1 MSLRCSEKQW
11 PQHSPKEGKGR
22 TQMLKNMTIGKRLAL
37 GFGLLLALVAL
48 VAGAGYRSTRLAST
62 LAMRVLKVESPLVEH
77 SQRVRAN
84 TLGMRRFEKDVFLN
98 IATPEKVAEYL
109 TKWKDQR
116 DRMLDRIAVLD
127 SLETE
132 DSGKAVIRSMRA
144 DASTYEQGFN
154 RVLALI
160 EQGKVKTPADA
171 NAAMADVKDEVHRLE
186 QSAYDYAVHHSQTMA
201 ARAPVVSAQISRA
214 LTITLLALGLALLV
228 GIALSMLIA
237 RSITTPLLAAVAAAN
252 QVAEG
257 DVEARVDATT
267 RDETGQLLQAMG
279 RMIASTKEKVDA
291 AVQIAKGDLTIA
303 VTPQSSKDALGTALQ
318 GMVAKLSQVIG
329 EVRAGANAL
338 SSAATQVSSTSQG
351 LSQGT
356 SEQAASVEETTS
368 SLEQMSASIA
378 KNADNSRQLE
388 QTAVKAA
395 RDGEESGKAVLDT
408 VQAMIAIAEK
418 ISIVEEIAYQTNL
431 LALNAA
437 IEAAR
442 AGEHG
447 KGFAVVAT
455 EVRKLAERSQ
465 TAAKEISA
473 LATDSVGVA
482 ERSGKLLDELV
493 PSIKKTSDLV
503 QEIAMASQEQSSS
516 VGQINTSMTQLNQI
530 TQQNASSSEE
540 LAATAEEMSSQAET
554 LQQLMAFFKMEAG
567 DEKSAPMPQPK
578 AAVPARQ
585 APAHL
590 PVHAVAPTGGAQ
602 IAVLAAH
609 AATHAAT
616 RRKAE

>member
-1 MSLRCSEKQW
+1 
-11 PQHSPKEGKGR
+11 
-22 TQMLKNMTIGKRLAL
+22 MLKNMTIGRRLAL

-48 VAGAGYRSTRLAST
+48 VAGSGYRSTRLASS
-62 LAMRVLKVESPLVEH
+62 LAMDILKVESPLVEH

-84 TLGMRRFEKDVFLN
+84 TLGLRRFEKDVFLN
-98 IATPEKVAEYL
+98 VENAEKVAEYV

-116 DRMLDRIAVLD
+116 DRLLERIAVLD
-127 SLETE
+127 SLETQ
-132 DSGKAVIRSMRA
+132 DSGKAAIRSMRA
-144 DASTYEQGFN
+144 DAATYEQGFN

-160 EQGKVKTPADA
+160 EQGKIKTPAEG
-171 NAAMADVKDEVHRLE
+171 NAAMADVKDEVRRLE
-186 QSAYDYAVHHSQTMA
+186 ATAYDYAVHHSQKMA
-201 ARAPVVSAQISRA
+201 DRAPVVTAQISRA
-214 LTITLLALGLALLV
+214 LVITLFALGIALVL

-237 RSITTPLLAAVAAAN
+237 RSITTPLLAAVQAAN

-257 DVEARVDATT
+257 DVEVRVDATS

-318 GMVAKLSQVIG
+318 GMIAKLSQVIG

-418 ISIVEEIAYQTNL
+418 ITIVEEIAYQTNL

-465 TAAKEISA
+465 TAAKEIGG
-473 LATDSVGVA
+473 LASSSVRIA
-482 ERSGKLLDELV
+482 ERSGQLLTDLV
-493 PSIKKTSDLV
+493 PAIRRSADMV
-503 QEIAMASQEQSSS
+503 QEVATATAEQASGVS
-516 VGQINTSMTQLNQI
+516 QINRALTGVDQVTQR
-530 TQQNASSSEE
+530 NASASEE
-540 LAATAEEMSSQAET
+540 LASTAEEMASQAES
-554 LQQLMAFFKMEAG
+554 LQQLMSFFHVAG
-567 DEKSAPMPQPK
+567 MADV
-578 AAVPARQ
+578 AVKGPVKTAKPTGNGHKR
-585 APAHL
+585 APAPAL
-590 PVHAVAPTGGAQ
+590 PA
-602 IAVLAAH
+602 LAH
-609 AATHAAT
+609 DDNGFT
-616 RRKAE
+616 RF

>member
-1 MSLRCSEKQW
+1 
-11 PQHSPKEGKGR
+11 
-22 TQMLKNMTIGKRLAL
+22 MLKNMTIGKRLAL

-48 VAGAGYRSTRLAST
+48 VAGSGYRSTRLASG
-62 LAMRVLKVESPLVEH
+62 LAMHVLKIESPLVEH
-77 SQRVRAN
+77 SQRTRAN

-98 IATPEKVAEYL
+98 IGTPDKVAEYV

-116 DRMLDRIAVLD
+116 DRLLERIAVLD

-132 DSGKAVIRSMRA
+132 DSGKAAIRSMRA
-144 DASTYEQGFN
+144 DASAYEQGFN
-154 RVLALI
+154 RVLASI
-160 EQGKVKTPADA
+160 EQGKIKTAAEA
-171 NAAMADVKDEVHRLE
+171 NAAMADVKDDVHRLE
-186 QSAYDYAVHHSQTMA
+186 QSAYDYAVANSAQMA
-201 ARAPVVSAQISRA
+201 KRAPVVAAQISRA
-214 LTITLLALGLALLV
+214 LTITLLALGLALVV

-237 RSITTPLLAAVAAAN
+237 RSITTPLLKAVAAAN

-257 DVEARVDATT
+257 DVDVRVDATT
-267 RDETGQLLQAMG
+267 TDETGQLLQAMG

-291 AVQIAKGDLTIA
+291 AVQIAKGDLTIV
-303 VTPQSSKDALGTALQ
+303 VTPQSAKDALGTALQ
-318 GMVAKLSQVIG
+318 GMIAKLSQVIG

-418 ISIVEEIAYQTNL
+418 ITIVEEIAYQTNL

-465 TAAKEISA
+465 TAAKEIGG
-473 LATDSVGVA
+473 LASSSVKVA
-482 ERSGKLLDELV
+482 ERSGQLLTELV
-493 PSIKKTSDLV
+493 PSIRKSADTV
-503 QEIAMASQEQSSS
+503 QEVAAATAEQAAGVS
-516 VGQINTSMTQLNQI
+516 QINRALTGVDQVTQR
-530 TQQNASSSEE
+530 NASASEE
-540 LAATAEEMSSQAET
+540 LASTAEEMASQAES
-554 LQQLMAFFKMEAG
+554 LQQLMAFFRVTGIA
-567 DEKSAPMPQPK
+567 DAPVKAKTPAPK
-578 AAVPARQ
+578 ATPKPDGNGHKR
-585 APAHL
+585 APAL
-590 PVHAVAPTGGAQ
+590 PV
-602 IAVLAAH
+602 LAH
-609 AATHAAT
+609 DDNGFT
-616 RRKAE
+616 RF

>member
-1 MSLRCSEKQW
+1 
-11 PQHSPKEGKGR
+11 
-22 TQMLKNMTIGKRLAL
+22 MLKNMTIGKRLAL

-48 VAGAGYRSTRLAST
+48 VAGSGYRSTRLASS
-62 LAMRVLKVESPLVEH
+62 LAMDILKVESPLVEH

-84 TLGMRRFEKDVFLN
+84 TLGLRRFEKDVFLN
-98 IATPEKVAEYL
+98 VDNAEKVAEYV

-116 DRMLDRIAVLD
+116 DRLLERIAVLD
-127 SLETE
+127 SLETQ
-132 DSGKAVIRSMRA
+132 DSGKAAIRSMRA
-144 DASTYEQGFN
+144 DAATYEQGFN

-160 EQGKVKTPADA
+160 EQGKIKTPAEG
-171 NAAMADVKDEVHRLE
+171 NAAMADVKDEVRRLE
-186 QSAYDYAVHHSQTMA
+186 ATAYDYAVHHSQKMA
-201 ARAPVVSAQISRA
+201 DRAPVVTAQISRA
-214 LTITLLALGLALLV
+214 LVITLFALGIALVL

-237 RSITTPLLAAVAAAN
+237 RSITTPLLAAVQAAN

-257 DVEARVDATT
+257 DVEVRVDATS

-291 AVQIAKGDLTIA
+291 AVQIAKGDLTIV
-303 VTPQSSKDALGTALQ
+303 VTPQSAKDALGTALQ
-318 GMVAKLSQVIG
+318 GMIAKLSQVIG

-418 ISIVEEIAYQTNL
+418 ITIVEEIAYQTNL

-465 TAAKEISA
+465 TAAKEIGG
-473 LATDSVGVA
+473 LASSSVKVA
-482 ERSGKLLDELV
+482 ERSGQLLTELV
-493 PSIKKTSDLV
+493 PSIRKSAETV
-503 QEIAMASQEQSSS
+503 QEVAAATAEQAAGVS
-516 VGQINTSMTQLNQI
+516 QINRALTGVDQVTQR
-530 TQQNASSSEE
+530 NASASEE
-540 LAATAEEMSSQAET
+540 LASTAEEMASQAES
-554 LQQLMAFFKMEAG
+554 LQQLMSFFHVAG
-567 DEKSAPMPQPK
+567 MADVAVKSPVKTAKPTGNGHK
-578 AAVPARQ
+578 R
-585 APAHL
+585 APAPAL
-590 PVHAVAPTGGAQ
+590 PA
-602 IAVLAAH
+602 LAH
-609 AATHAAT
+609 DDNGFT
-616 RRKAE
+616 RF